1 MIPSAAVKSKNLLNF
16 LAPPSRLASNFD
28 WKHKTAAKVL
38 AIDIGADKIG
48 LAVAPHP
55 SSNRPIRTLRPLEL
69 KRHIT
74 QDNRKVL
81 SEHCIDT
88 MAAIVKEHNIC
99 ALLVSWPVQND
110 GGRCGKPCGQVLHT
124 LDNLLSKSNSI
135 VTKSRPVC
143 LWDDRHV
150 KITASDSFGRDP
162 LFGRCTATKEKTIHR
177 ASQEQ
182 YKHHDCS
189 SAVAAQVW
197 LDFCQTYW
205 PVEQQIHDKA
215 VPRRKQP
222 ILDCTK
228 DKSYRIQD
236 EEEDS
241 DDELLQCSY

>member
-1 MIPSAAVKSKNLLNF
+1 MSATARTKNLLNF

-28 WKHKTAAKVL
+28 WKQKTAAKVL

-69 KRHIT
+69 KRHT

-81 SEHCIDT
+81 SEQCVNT

-99 ALLVSWPVQND
+99 ALLVSWPVQNE

-124 LDNLLSKSNSI
+124 LDNLLSKSNTI

-162 LFGRCTATKEKTIHR
+162 LFGRCTASKEKTIHR

-205 PVEQQIHDKA
+205 PEQMEKGIKN
-215 VPRRKQP
+215 VPKREQP

-228 DKSYRIQD
+228 DESYRIQD
-236 EEEDS
+236 E
-241 DDELLQCSY
+241 DDDNNDEELLQCRY